1 MSVRTSFIGIVAV
14 GALITALVAGLV
26 QAHESSPPSLG
37 DTIEVSPSSAVVDG
51 RTGTVSPAP
60 GSSSAPVS
68 EPSAPTTAGGDAV
81 PPPPVP
87 PGDDDGSYDD
97 DGSRGDDGQSGDND
111 RDDDDR
117 DDG

>member
-37 DTIEVSPSSAVVDG
+37 DTIEVSPSSAVLDG
-51 RTGTVSPAP
+51 RTGTESPAP
-60 GSSSAPVS
+60 GSSSSPK
-68 EPSAPTTAGGDAV
+68 PSAPTTAGGDAV

-87 PGDDDGSYDD
+87 PGDDDGSNED
-97 DGSRGDDGQSGDND
+97 DGPRSDDD